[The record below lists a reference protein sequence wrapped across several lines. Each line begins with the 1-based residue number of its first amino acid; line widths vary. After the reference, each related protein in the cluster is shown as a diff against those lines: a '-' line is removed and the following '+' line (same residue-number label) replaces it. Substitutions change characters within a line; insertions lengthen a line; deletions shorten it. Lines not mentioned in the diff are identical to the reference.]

1 VQVGDSNGLT
11 KVLRGK
17 GDSLNAMTT
26 VLPALGAAAG
36 SMSPYEGRSPPS
48 SKTRKDGRRSKDPAQ
63 GTIILLQ
70 QKITALE
77 SALNEREQYVNAL
90 EAKMTQMVQAVEQ
103 GEQRLRN
110 QDVYIRKAAKD
121 SDSKMKRLVVKNEEL
136 AGSDH
141 FEKLQGEIKR
151 RGQVMQKGE
160 SRIFTLEERCA
171 TRIRTQQD
179 STFRCVAC

>member
-1 VQVGDSNGLT
+1 
-11 KVLRGK
+11 
-17 GDSLNAMTT
+17 MTT

-36 SMSPYEGRSPPS
+36 SMSPYEGRSPLS

-70 QKITALE
+70 QKITTLE

-121 SDSKMKRLVVKNEEL
+121 SDGKMKLLVVKNEEL
-136 AGSDH
+136 AGS
-141 FEKLQGEIKR
+141 EPGSNR
-151 RGQVMQKGE
+151 
-160 SRIFTLEERCA
+160 
-171 TRIRTQQD
+171 
-179 STFRCVAC
+179 